1 LVPEI
6 FPLTHVKAAKAFNII
21 GRRPRVTNYF
31 FTIYLALSGMLL
43 KEDVYDV
50 NVWNLSAQR

>member
-6 FPLTHVKAAKAFNII
+6 FPLTHAKAAKTFNII

-43 KEDVYDV
+43 SEDVHDV
-50 NVWNLSAQR
+50 NVWNARFQR